1 MLKGTQV
8 YSKNQ
13 RTNRSSSGLQT
24 WQKHILPRKKNSA
37 SKSVTVH
44 ASSGFSFCKNKVQ
57 KKRII
62 ISHRAMKYTLQ
73 DKRY

>member
-44 ASSGFSFCKNKVQ
+44 ASSGFPFVRTKSR
-57 KKRII
+57 KKE
-62 ISHRAMKYTLQ
+62 S
-73 DKRY
+73 